1 MQASTALQQSC
12 TRGKGNRFF
21 LSSQHGGEGKG
32 RGGRGEGGGGGEQA
46 AGEEEEEEEEEEEIR
61 TRMHPFH
68 SNATEL
74 YSWAKAIV
82 SFK

>member
-1 MQASTALQQSC
+1 MAKVIVS
-12 TRGKGNRFF
+12 FF
-21 LSSQHGGEGKG
+21 PVNMEEK
-32 RGGRGEGGGGGEQA
+32 EKD
-46 AGEEEEEEEEEEEIR
+46 EEEEEKMDEEEEIR
-61 TRMHPFH
+61 TRMQSFH